1 MPTAV
6 PLHDVEN
13 AEASASRG
21 QKGMPPPARENEAT
35 QGVVVGPPVG
45 DLPSAFAVEMM
56 PMQPQLASGERVGDG
71 ELRYPQQSIED
82 VAMPEGW
89 EVRMDPTTRQRYFVN
104 HRTRTTTWADPR
116 AVEWNRYEGEDVNNA
131 RAASTVVPVTRSARR
146 IRLGGGG
153 FGRPFGM
160 GGLFGFALGRGLRG
174 FGG

>member
-1 MPTAV
+1 MLFHRVLHAYVPFMLQYKNTIFEHSAPDDMMEQPSRAQPPPYQEEPSSSEEGFLHPPTVVTGEPIMPTAV

-82 VAMPEGW
+82 VAMPEVG
-89 EVRMDPTTRQRYFVN
+89 
-104 HRTRTTTWADPR
+104 
-116 AVEWNRYEGEDVNNA
+116 
-131 RAASTVVPVTRSARR
+131 
-146 IRLGGGG
+146 
-153 FGRPFGM
+153 
-160 GGLFGFALGRGLRG
+160 
-174 FGG
+174 